1 MKAIYIYNRGRKT
14 FIGKHIND
22 VIYREFAFNRAVLW
36 QNKSLSFDVR
46 MLEYAQSQ
54 NVVKFV
60 FTDTV
65 KKESH
70 EIGIQA
76 LINNSHVAD
85 HGEGDQH
92 YFPLNLAQKIRY
104 KKTPYVKSEV
114 TLNNSDEEVV

>member
-1 MKAIYIYNRGRKT
+1 MKAVYIYNRGRKT

-54 NVVKFV
+54 NVKKFV

-76 LINNSHVAD
+76 LIINSHVAD

-104 KKTPYVKSEV
+104 KKTPYVKNEV
-114 TLNNSDEEVV
+114 ILNNSEKEAT

>member
-1 MKAIYIYNRGRKT
+1 MKAVYIYNRGRKT

-46 MLEYAQSQ
+46 MLEYAQNK
-54 NVVKFV
+54 NVKKFV

-65 KKESH
+65 KKESL
-70 EIGIQA
+70 EIDIQA
-76 LINNSHVAD
+76 FENNSHVAD
-85 HGEGDQH
+85 HGEGEQH

-104 KKTPYVKSEV
+104 KKTPYVKNEVILNSFGKEV
-114 TLNNSDEEVV
+114 T

>member
-1 MKAIYIYNRGRKT
+1 MKAIYIINRGRKT

-22 VIYREFAFNRAVLW
+22 IIYREFAFNRAVLW

-46 MLEYAQSQ
+46 MLEYAQNQ
-54 NVVKFV
+54 NVKKFV

-76 LINNSHVAD
+76 LIINSHVAD

-104 KKTPYVKSEV
+104 KKTPYVKNEV
-114 TLNNSDEEVV
+114 ILNNSEKEAT

>member
-1 MKAIYIYNRGRKT
+1 MKAVYIINRGRKT

-22 VIYREFAFNRAVLW
+22 IIYREFAFNRAVLW

-54 NVVKFV
+54 NVKKFV

-76 LINNSHVAD
+76 LILNSHVAD

-104 KKTPYVKSEV
+104 KKTPYVKNEV
-114 TLNNSDEEVV
+114 ILNNSEKEAT